1 MNLNS
6 TPALA
11 VQSHITDANLVAAW
25 HISANA
31 WLKQDGISTTD
42 DVEEA
47 GRFTTS
53 EFADLKKQHNGDRFS
68 LVAQKYWNEIAMEK
82 SSGDDATKLEIA
94 HGEFVLWGYGEL
106 GAGNYLHIDQARTHI
121 SEDMSIDFALPNTGN
136 EMGAPKVYQRRTT
149 WAWRFNSGVGA
160 GWNLANSEE
169 QARQDAKEFALNTMR
184 STWYHSCHLWFA
196 FKHNTCVENSELEL
210 A

>member
-6 TPALA
+6 TPSIAN
-11 VQSHITDANLVAAW
+11 QSNIADAKLVAAW

-31 WLKQDGISTTD
+31 WLKQDGITTTD

-53 EFADLKKQHNGDRFS
+53 EFATLKKQYNGDRFS
-68 LVAQKYWNEIAMEK
+68 MVAQKYWNEIAMEK
-82 SSGDDATKLEIA
+82 SCGDDATKLEMV
-94 HGEFVLWGYGEL
+94 HGEFILWGYGEL
-106 GAGNYLHIDQARTHI
+106 GAGNYLHIDKARTEI
-121 SEDMSIDFALPNTGN
+121 TDDVSIDFTLPVNAN
-136 EMGAPKVYQRRTT
+136 EMGAPKIYQRRTT

-160 GWNLANSEE
+160 AWNLANTEE
-169 QARQDAKEFALNTMR
+169 QAREDAKEFALNTMR

-196 FKHNTCVENSELEL
+196 FKHNTVVENHELEM